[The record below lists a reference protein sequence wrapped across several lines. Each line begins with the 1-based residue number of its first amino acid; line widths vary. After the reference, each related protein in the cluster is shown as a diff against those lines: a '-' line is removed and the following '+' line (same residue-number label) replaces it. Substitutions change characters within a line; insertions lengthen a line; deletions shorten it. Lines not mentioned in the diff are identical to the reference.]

1 MNGKAWGIFIIV
13 VVAILGGLAYLSSQ
27 GRISI
32 SDISTDAAHRALAAD
47 ERNGDIDDRLLGKK
61 DAKVVIVEYGDYQCP
76 GCGTIAPR
84 VKAIAEKHK
93 DNVAL
98 IFRNYPVPGHS
109 SARPAAAIAEAAGL
123 QGKFWDMHSLLFAKQ
138 REWSGA
144 QPKERNDLF
153 IGYAKQ
159 LGLNTDQL
167 LKDAG
172 SDRITKKINF
182 DSAIGRLHSV
192 SVTPT
197 IIVNGTK
204 VEDLNEVEVA
214 VERALAATGVPKQ
227 PTAEEATEKPTE

>member
-13 VVAILGGLAYLSSQ
+13 VVAVLGGLAYLSSQ
-27 GRISI
+27 GRLNV
-32 SDISTDAAHRALAAD
+32 SDISADAAHRALAAD
-47 ERNGDIDDRLLGKK
+47 ERNGNIEDQLLGKK

-76 GCGTIAPR
+76 GCATIAPR
-84 VKAIAEKHK
+84 AKAIAEKYK
-93 DNVAL
+93 DHTSL
-98 IFRNYPVPGHS
+98 IFRNYPVPGHT

-159 LGLNTDQL
+159 LGLDTDQL

-172 SDRITKKINF
+172 SDRVTKKINF

-192 SVTPT
+192 SATPT
-197 IIVNGTK
+197 VIVNGTK
-204 VEDLNEVEVA
+204 VEDLNEVEAA
-214 VERALAATGVPKQ
+214 VERALTAAGIPKQ
-227 PTAEEATEKPTE
+227 PLAGEASEKTAE